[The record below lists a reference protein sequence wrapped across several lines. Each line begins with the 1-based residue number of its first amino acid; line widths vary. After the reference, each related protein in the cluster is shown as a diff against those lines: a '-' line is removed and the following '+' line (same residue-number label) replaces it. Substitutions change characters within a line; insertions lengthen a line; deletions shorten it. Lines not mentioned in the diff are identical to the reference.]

1 MRGDSS
7 SSDGDSDDGGD
18 TDNDAGLESLRE
30 ELDMASEVGQLL
42 LSPLRSK
49 GVDDDCPD
57 SDDENGDANP
67 PLESTSLVSAIFCLL
82 GVGTLL
88 PWNAFISSEPYFH
101 ARLCSLFG
109 DEGGGGGIELYFGLC
124 FNVCGFLSLI
134 VVIATAMKRQEAN
147 DANAV
152 EGEANN
158 ARGPVLWALSLYLS
172 LFLVT
177 TGAVLVED
185 LNPTL
190 FLVATLLS
198 LSVFGSCL
206 AIAGTNIVGIASIF
220 PPQVAIAPFFAGQA
234 TGGALISLTN
244 FISAN
249 SRESPTVLG

>member
-1 MRGDSS
+1 MRGG
-7 SSDGDSDDGGD
+7 SSDGDSYDDGGE

-109 DEGGGGGIELYFGLC
+109 DGGGGGGGGGIELYFGLFDRRYC
-124 FNVCGFLSLI
+124 NCH
-134 VVIATAMKRQEAN
+134 E
-147 DANAV
+147 
-152 EGEANN
+152 
-158 ARGPVLWALSLYLS
+158 
-172 LFLVT
+172 
-177 TGAVLVED
+177 
-185 LNPTL
+185 
-190 FLVATLLS
+190 
-198 LSVFGSCL
+198 
-206 AIAGTNIVGIASIF
+206 
-220 PPQVAIAPFFAGQA
+220 A
-234 TGGALISLTN
+234 TGGK
-244 FISAN
+244 
-249 SRESPTVLG
+249 

>member
-57 SDDENGDANP
+57 DDP

-109 DEGGGGGIELYFGLC
+109 DGGGGGGGGGIELYFGLFDRRYC
-124 FNVCGFLSLI
+124 NCH
-134 VVIATAMKRQEAN
+134 E
-147 DANAV
+147 
-152 EGEANN
+152 
-158 ARGPVLWALSLYLS
+158 
-172 LFLVT
+172 
-177 TGAVLVED
+177 
-185 LNPTL
+185 
-190 FLVATLLS
+190 
-198 LSVFGSCL
+198 
-206 AIAGTNIVGIASIF
+206 
-220 PPQVAIAPFFAGQA
+220 A
-234 TGGALISLTN
+234 TGGK
-244 FISAN
+244 
-249 SRESPTVLG
+249 